1 MSLSKW
7 LCSADATPND
17 YPSSRRFQWKGQQAI
32 PEGKH
37 IIEFDFSYDGPGVAK
52 GGTGVLKVD
61 GKEVAAHKIP
71 HTTAFLFP
79 IGETFDVGIDTRTP
93 VDDDYQLPFRFNG
106 KIDKLIN
113 LKARTNPADRVG
125 SEENA

>member
-1 MSLSKW
+1 MEG
-7 LCSADATPND
+7 
-17 YPSSRRFQWKGQQAI
+17 SRRSQRATYYRVRLLVLRSRRR
-32 PEGKH
+32 EGRH
-37 IIEFDFSYDGPGVAK
+37 RCAE
-52 GGTGVLKVD
+52 GGWQGGRCTQD
-61 GKEVAAHKIP
+61 SP
-71 HTTAFLFP
+71 TAPFP